1 MKAIKR
7 KMKFL
12 ATKLSALQSELSVS
26 REIFQAAS
34 RDVEEMFQNKYFPH
48 NKKLREQQKINEK
61 DADIKEYSEE
71 EAEKQQFNQQQK
83 ENQSQQAEDNSDLPD
98 QLSANKNA
106 DPEVKKM
113 FRKIASQC
121 HPDKL
126 QDLEEG
132 FEKARK
138 EQLYQRARQA
148 LENNDILIM
157 ADIAGE
163 LEIEIPEI
171 TEVQLKEAENKIIN
185 IKKELQMIE
194 STAVWQWFF
203 TEDKEKKKYI
213 LNHIFEAMYGQR
225 NTRS

>member
-1 MKAIKR
+1 
-7 KMKFL
+7 MKFL